1 MARTITITLTYD
13 LNEQAQV
20 GDLLFYQ
27 ANGSTTVIELGDI
40 TAINFTNKTVTVS
53 ISDTTKSPSQDDYV
67 FFAKNNKA
75 HQADIIGYFA
85 EAVMKNN
92 SAEEAELFQLSAEI
106 AESSK

>member
-13 LNEQAQV
+13 LNEQVQV

-27 ANGSTTVIELGDI
+27 ANGSTTVTELGTI
-40 TAINFTNKTVTVS
+40 ATINFTTKIITVS
-53 ISDTTKSPSQDDYV
+53 ISDITKAPSQNDYV

-85 EAVMKNN
+85 EAVMRNN
-92 SAEEAELFQLSAEI
+92 STEEAELFQLSAEI

>member
-13 LNEQAQV
+13 LNEQVQV

-27 ANGSTTVIELGDI
+27 ANGSTTVTELGTI
-40 TAINFTNKTVTVS
+40 ATINFTTKVITVS
-53 ISDTTKSPSQDDYV
+53 ISDTTKAPSQNDYV

-85 EAVMKNN
+85 EAVMRNN
-92 SAEEAELFQLSAEI
+92 STEEAELFQLSAEI
-106 AESSK
+106 SESSK